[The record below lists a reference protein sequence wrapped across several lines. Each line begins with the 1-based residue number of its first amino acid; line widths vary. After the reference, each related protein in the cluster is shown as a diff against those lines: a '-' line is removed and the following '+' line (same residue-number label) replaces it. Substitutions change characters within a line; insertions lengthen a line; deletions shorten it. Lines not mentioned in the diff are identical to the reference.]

1 MGEYL
6 INAFYGI
13 GIADVLD
20 ILIVA
25 FLIYK
30 VLVFIRKAGVQQLL
44 QGIILLVAAMVASD
58 LLNLHTI
65 NWLLRSVVAIGA
77 VALIIIFQPELRRGL
92 ETVGRGKLFGSSR
105 SATAKAE
112 GKRIVSELVS
122 AIDSMSKSRTGA
134 LIVFEQQV
142 SLNDIIEK
150 TGTVVD
156 AEISDQI
163 IGNIF
168 YEGAPLHDGAVIIR
182 DGRVYAAGC
191 VLPLTSQKDIAKE
204 LGTRH
209 RAGLGI
215 TEHSDARVLIVSE
228 ETGIISMAHD
238 GLMRRY
244 MDRKAVE
251 KTLMSMYLKEENEPA
266 GNIIKV
272 IWDVLRRDSIAK

>member
-112 GKRIVSELVS
+112 GKRIVSELTS

-251 KTLMSMYLKEENEPA
+251 KTLMSMYLKEENEPV

>member
-30 VLVFIRKAGVQQLL
+30 VLVFIRKAGAQQLL
-44 QGIILLVAAMVASD
+44 QGIVLLVAAMVASD

-112 GKRIVSELVS
+112 GKRIVSELTS

-251 KTLMSMYLKEENEPA
+251 KTLMSMYLKEENEPV

>member
-251 KTLMSMYLKEENEPA
+251 KTLMSMYLKEESEPV
-266 GNIIKV
+266 GNIFKV

>member
-251 KTLMSMYLKEENEPA
+251 KTLMSMYLKEENEPV